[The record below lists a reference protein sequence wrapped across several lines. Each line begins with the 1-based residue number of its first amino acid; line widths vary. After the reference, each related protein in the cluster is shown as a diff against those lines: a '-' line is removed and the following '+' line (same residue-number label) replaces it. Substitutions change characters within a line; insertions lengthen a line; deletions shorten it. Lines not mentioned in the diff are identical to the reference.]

1 MTKEYVENM
10 KKSNHQEYI
19 CGEYEEGRYAW
30 ILEDIEPLEEKI
42 KTKGHLGV
50 WNYEE

>member
-1 MTKEYVENM
+1 M

-42 KTKGHLGV
+42 KIKGHLGV